1 MLVEFGFHCLLG
13 HKSLVECLD
22 VFFRHVEVRGA
33 SGWINFFRGSRMPIR
48 NEG

>member
-1 MLVEFGFHCLLG
+1 MLAEFGFHCWRG
-13 HKSLVECLD
+13 HKSLMECLD

-33 SGWINFFRGSRMPIR
+33 SSWVDFFRGSRMPIR